1 MEKKKLIGTI
11 IGVIAFAALIAGATY
26 AWLTFSL
33 AVNNGNYNLGT
44 MNFNVDYQNGTAI
57 TSLPTLT
64 TGDPST
70 AGSLTVRAKKASNS
84 APGDL
89 TIYLNTDLTNT
100 NSDLLA
106 SGAINYAVCVGTCAS
121 FDSITTKGTLTSST
135 PAKLAILSGS
145 PLGTSYVDYNV
156 YFWLDGALITNE
168 LVNASASYSGFI
180 SAEAVQVDTRARNS

>member
-1 MEKKKLIGTI
+1 MDKKKLIGTI
-11 IGVIAFAALIAGATY
+11 IGVVAFAALIAGATY

-33 AVNNGNYNLGT
+33 GVNNGNYNLGT

-64 TGDPST
+64 TGDPDS

-89 TIYLNTDLTNT
+89 TIYLNTESST
-100 NSDLLA
+100 SAALLA
-106 SGAINYAVCVGTCAS
+106 SGAINYAVCVGTCTS
-121 FDSITTKGTLTSST
+121 FDSITTKGVINSST
-135 PAKLAILSGS
+135 PSKFAILSGS
-145 PLGTSYVDYNV
+145 PLTTDYTNYNV
-156 YFWLDGALITNE
+156 YFWLDGALVTNE
-168 LVNASASYSGFI
+168 LVSSNASYSGFI

>member
-33 AVNNGNYNLGT
+33 GVNNGNYNLGT
-44 MNFNVDYQNGTAI
+44 MNFNVDYQQGTAI

-64 TGDPST
+64 SGDPST

-89 TIYLNTDLTNT
+89 TIYLNTDL
-100 NSDLLA
+100 NSTSSALLA
-106 SGAINYAVCVGTCAS
+106 SGAINYAVCVGTCSS

-135 PAKLAILSGS
+135 PAKLAILTGS
-145 PLGTSYVDYNV
+145 PLTTDYTNYNV
-156 YFWLDGALITNE
+156 YFWLDGALVTNE
-168 LVNASASYSGFI
+168 LVSGNASYTGWI
-180 SAEAVQVDTRARNS
+180 SAEATQVDTRARNS